1 MTITNLDAVN
11 TYTRH
16 PLHLRRDRSGTIA
29 GEAINTSSK
38 QELGARI
45 LSFTKELIDVAFPV
59 SNMHAAL
66 RHSEQRSRLG
76 QVLKP
81 ADTFLLLDRHA
92 RRIDVSFQAGCPLEL
107 LARPEFDRG
116 EPQWQAVRRHCQT
129 RVHQNTAG
137 GVEARRSVP
146 IGTVDFEA
154 RLSNRLNIFA
164 LVGEFCRVVQH
175 QDGTD

>member
-11 TYTRH
+11 SFTRH

-29 GEAINTSSK
+29 GEAINTSSN

-59 SNMHAAL
+59 SNKHAAL

-81 ADTFLLLDRHA
+81 ADSFLLLDRKA
-92 RRIDVSFQAGCPLEL
+92 RRNDVSFQAGCPLEL
-107 LARPEFDRG
+107 LARPDFDRV
-116 EPQWQAVRRHCQT
+116 EPHWQAVRRLCQT
-129 RVHQNTAG
+129 RVHQYTA
-137 GVEARRSVP
+137 VCVVARRSVP
-146 IGTVDFEA
+146 I
-154 RLSNRLNIFA
+154 
-164 LVGEFCRVVQH
+164 
-175 QDGTD
+175 